1 MSDNGKE
8 PIIGE
13 QKEEPKEKV
22 IFQAVLKP
30 NNDVQVFLFSE
41 FIPMVTYAQKLLDMI
56 VTSKIVQQQ
65 MKSQARQPIITPK
78 HGITDWLRRRR

>member
-1 MSDNGKE
+1 MPDNGKE

-13 QKEEPKEKV
+13 QKPQEDKV

-41 FIPMVTYAQKLLDMI
+41 FIVMVTYAQKLLDMI

-65 MKSQARQPIITPK
+65 MKAQAQKPIIPAK
-78 HGITDWLRRRR
+78 HGMMDFIRRRR